1 MSGAP
6 GTLTAAAP
14 PRPGSGSAEAQADAL
29 RRRFPPRPDLDA
41 WPQTLLARA
50 EVDELLAAAPFT
62 VAGQAGEQNRRRGIG
77 IVLDWLLAQ
86 SGDTWQQRWQA
97 SGAGQDGR
105 ADWRAFPVRW
115 RVAAGSPATAW
126 DGRVVTAGLLSL
138 ICADVIRPAIGWLL
152 TTATPKRLAAEMART
167 RDPAG
172 LTGLAARCDASPV
185 GESTTR
191 TALHRVAVIMA
202 AKGGMAADITIGDCL
217 ELLEMAAAVCT
228 IPHYKSPY
236 FYQLLHAAGVLGSPA
251 APTVRAL
258 AADRR
263 LSVDQLIDR
272 CGIQCRP
279 VRDLVAAYLRERQAS
294 VDYVTLVRL
303 ADTLGRLFWADLE
316 AHHPGIS
323 SLRLDPLAAAAW
335 KQRVL
340 TKTIRQ
346 RQPDGSL
353 AEIATPRE
361 SGINCLTAVRSFYLD
376 IAQWAMDDPAR
387 WGPWAA
393 PCPVRAGDIPYK
405 KAADRRKSRMD
416 QRTRERLPILPA
428 LIAATDSQRKATAER
443 LTAARA
449 ATPGEVFTATGQTL
463 RRTITT
469 RAHAASVWAEN
480 PEGGPRRNLTREE
493 HHAFWAWAAVEVL
506 RLTGIRVEE
515 LTELTHHSLVQYR
528 LPGTGELI
536 PLLHIVPSKTDT
548 ERLLVVSPEL
558 ADVLSAIICRIR
570 DDAGAV
576 PLAVTY
582 DYHERVYGPP
592 MPILFQK
599 RVGLENR
606 QISAPATR
614 KLLDLALAG
623 AGLTD
628 TAGQPLRLIPHD
640 FRRIFI
646 TDAVMNG
653 MPPHIAQ
660 LVAGHADI
668 NTTMNYKAVY
678 PEEAI
683 TGHRAFLARRRALRP
698 SEEYRVPSDEEWEEF
713 LGHFERR
720 RVALGDCGRAYGTSC
735 IHEHSCVRCPLLRVS
750 PDQRPRLADLRD
762 NLQARI
768 DEAQREGWLGEAEG
782 LKVSLA
788 AARQKLSQLDEL
800 ARRRSAIHLG
810 MPGFPGIASRTVTI
824 PVTLSKERS

>member
-1 MSGAP
+1 MSPGLAWDTVGAP
-6 GTLTAAAP
+6 PLRGSIPLDTARAVTLRRRYP
-14 PRPGSGSAEAQADAL
+14 PRPA
-29 RRRFPPRPDLDA
+29 LDA
-41 WPQTLLARA
+41 WPRTRLARPGLGMLMA
-50 EVDELLAAAPFT
+50 EAPFT
-62 VAGQAGEQNRRRGIG
+62 VGAAAAEQNRRRGIG
-77 IVLDWLLAQ
+77 VVLDWLQDQPGSSWQERWLA
-86 SGDTWQQRWQA
+86 T
-97 SGAGQDGR
+97 GAGQDGR

-115 RVAAGSPATAW
+115 RLAAAAQPGAW
-126 DGRVVTAGLLSL
+126 DAKVVTTGLLSL
-138 ICADVIRPAIGWLL
+138 ICADVIRPGISWLL
-152 TTATPKRLAAEMART
+152 TTATPKRLATEMART

-172 LTGLAARCDASPV
+172 FTGLAACCDASPV
-185 GESTTR
+185 GESTTAV
-191 TALHRVAVIMA
+191 ALHRVAVIMA
-202 AKGGMAADITIGDCL
+202 AKGGMVAGITIGDCL
-217 ELLEMAAAVCT
+217 ELLDAAAVVCT

-236 FYQLLHAAGVLGSPA
+236 FYQMLHAAGVLGSSA

-258 AADRR
+258 SAHRQLD
-263 LSVDQLIDR
+263 VDQLIDR
-272 CGIQCRP
+272 CGIQCQP
-279 VRDLVAAYLRERQAS
+279 VRDLLAGYLRERQAS

-323 SLRLDPLAAAAW
+323 SLRLDPVAAAEW

-340 TKTIRQ
+340 TKTTRR

-353 AEIATPRE
+353 AEIASPRE
-361 SGINCLTAVRSFYLD
+361 SATNCLTAVRSFYLD

-387 WGPWAA
+387 WGPWAV
-393 PCPVRAGDIPYK
+393 PCPVKAGEIPHK

-428 LIAATDSQRKATAER
+428 LIAATDGQRDAAAER
-443 LTAARA
+443 LAAARA
-449 ATPGEVFTATGQTL
+449 AAPGQVFTAGGQTL
-463 RRTITT
+463 RRTVTT

-480 PEGGPRRNLTREE
+480 PDNGPRRNLTREDL
-493 HHAFWAWAAVEVL
+493 HAFWAWAAVEVL
-506 RLTGIRVEE
+506 RLTGIRIEE

-570 DDAGAV
+570 DDTAAV

-606 QISAPATR
+606 QISAPAIR
-614 KLLDLALAG
+614 RLLDLALAVT
-623 AGLTD
+623 GLTD

-668 NTTMNYKAVY
+668 NTTMGYKAVY

-683 TGHRAFLARRRALRP
+683 NGHRAFLARRRTLRP
-698 SEEYRVPSDEEWEEF
+698 SQEYRTPTDEEWEEF
-713 LGHFERR
+713 LGHFQRR
-720 RVALGDCGRAYGTSC
+720 KVALGDCGRAYGTSC
-735 IHEHSCVRCPLLRVS
+735 IHEHSCIRCPLLRTD
-750 PDQRPRLADLRD
+750 PAQRPRLAGLRD
-762 NLQARI
+762 NLLARI
-768 DEAQREGWLGEAEG
+768 DEAHHEGWLGEAEG

-788 AARQKLSQLDEL
+788 AAQHKLAQLDDL
-800 ARRRSAIHLG
+800 ATRRATIHLG
-810 MPGFPGIASRTVTI
+810 MPRFTDIAGRTVTT
-824 PVTLSKERS
+824 PGNDHS

>member
-1 MSGAP
+1 VVSAGP
-6 GTLTAAAP
+6 GPLTATAP
-14 PRPGSGSAEAQADAL
+14 LRPGSGPLGAQADAL

-41 WPQTLLARA
+41 WPRTRLARA
-50 EVDELLAAAPFT
+50 DLDGLLAAAPFA
-62 VAGQAGEQNRRRGIG
+62 VAGRAGEENRRRGIG
-77 IVLDWLLAQ
+77 IVLDWLQAQ
-86 SGDTWQQRWQA
+86 PGVTWQQRWQA

-115 RVAAGSPATAW
+115 RAAAMSLATAW
-126 DGRVVTAGLLSL
+126 DGRVVTTGLLSL
-138 ICADVIRPAIGWLL
+138 ICADVIRPDVSWLL

-185 GESTTR
+185 GEATTR
-191 TALHRVAVIMA
+191 LALHRVAVIMA
-202 AKGGMAADITIGDCL
+202 AKGGLAADITIGDCL
-217 ELLEMAAAVCT
+217 ELLDVAAVVCQV
-228 IPHYKSPY
+228 PHYKSPY
-236 FYQLLHAAGVLGSPA
+236 FYQLLHAAGILGIPA

-263 LSVDQLIDR
+263 LSIDQLIGR
-272 CGIQCRP
+272 CGITCRP
-279 VRDLVAAYLRERQAS
+279 VRNLLADYLRERQAS

-323 SLRLDPLAAAAW
+323 SLRLDPAAAAGW

-340 TKTIRQ
+340 TKTIRR

-353 AEIATPRE
+353 AEIASPRE
-361 SGINCLTAVRSFYLD
+361 SATNCLTAVRSFYLD

-393 PCPVRAGDIPYK
+393 PCPVKGGEIPHK
-405 KAADRRKSRMD
+405 KTADRRKSRMD
-416 QRTRERLPILPA
+416 QRTRERLPLLPA
-428 LIAATDSQRKATAER
+428 LIAATGTQRQDTAER
-443 LTAARA
+443 LAAAQA
-449 ATPGEVFTATGQTL
+449 AAPGAVFTAVGQTL

-469 RAHAASVWAEN
+469 RAGVASVWAEN
-480 PEGGPRRNLTREE
+480 PDGGPRRNLTREE
-493 HHAFWAWAAVEVL
+493 RRAFWAWAAVEVL
-506 RLTGIRVEE
+506 RMTGLRVEE

-570 DDAGAV
+570 DDASAV

-582 DYHERVYGPP
+582 DYHERIYGPP
-592 MPILFQK
+592 MPILFQH

-606 QISAPATR
+606 QISAPAIR
-614 KLLDLALAG
+614 KLLDLALA
-623 AGLTD
+623 AAELTD

-668 NTTMNYKAVY
+668 NTTMGYKAVY

-683 TGHRAFLARRRALRP
+683 NGHRAFLARRRGLRP
-698 SEEYRVPSDEEWEEF
+698 SGEYRLPTDEEWEEF
-713 LGHFERR
+713 LGHFARR
-720 RVALGDCGRAYGTSC
+720 KVALGDCGRAYGTSC
-735 IHEHSCVRCPLLRVS
+735 IHEHSCVRCPLLR
-750 PDQRPRLADLRD
+750 PDPAQRPRLAGLCD

-768 DEAQREGWLGEAEG
+768 GEAEHEGWLGEAEG
-782 LKVSLA
+782 LKVRLSA
-788 AARQKLSQLDEL
+788 GRQKLAQLDEL

-810 MPGFPGIASRTVTI
+810 MPGFTDIASRTVTT
-824 PVTLSKERS
+824 PGQQHS

>member
-1 MSGAP
+1 MSIGP
-6 GTLTAAAP
+6 GRLTDSAP
-14 PRPGSGSAEAQADAL
+14 PRPGSGPPDGQASAL
-29 RRRFPPRPDLDA
+29 RRRFPPRPGLDA
-41 WPQTLLARA
+41 WPRTRLARA
-50 EVDELLAAAPFT
+50 DLDGLLAAPPFA
-62 VAGQAGEQNRRRGIG
+62 VAGRAGEENRRRGMG
-77 IVLDWLLAQ
+77 IVLDWLQAQ
-86 SGDTWQQRWQA
+86 PGITWQQRWQA
-97 SGAGQDGR
+97 SGAGEDGR

-115 RVAAGSPATAW
+115 RAAVMPSVTAW
-126 DGRVVTAGLLSL
+126 DGRVVTTGLLSL
-138 ICADVIRPAIGWLL
+138 ICADVIRPGVGWLL
-152 TTATPKRLAAEMART
+152 ATATPKRLTAELART

-185 GESTTR
+185 GEATTR
-191 TALHRVAVIMA
+191 VALHRVAVIMA
-202 AKGGMAADITIGDCL
+202 AKGGMVADITIGDCL
-217 ELLEMAAAVCT
+217 ELLDAAAAVCR

-236 FYQLLHAAGVLGSPA
+236 FYQLLHAAGVLGSSA

-258 AADRR
+258 SADRR

-272 CGIQCRP
+272 CGIACRA
-279 VRDLVAAYLRERQAS
+279 VRDLLADYLRERQAS

-303 ADTLGRLFWADLE
+303 ADALGRLFWADLE

-323 SLRLDPLAAAAW
+323 SLRLDPSAAAGW

-340 TKTIRQ
+340 TKTTRR
-346 RQPDGSL
+346 RQPGGGL
-353 AEIATPRE
+353 AEIASPRE
-361 SGINCLTAVRSFYLD
+361 SATNCLAAVRSFYLD

-387 WGPWAA
+387 WGPWAV
-393 PCPVRAGDIPYK
+393 PCPIKAGEIPHK

-416 QRTRERLPILPA
+416 QRTRERLPLLPA
-428 LIAATDSQRKATAER
+428 LIAATDSQRQATAER
-443 LTAARA
+443 LAAAKAAAPGDLFTAA
-449 ATPGEVFTATGQTL
+449 GQTL
-463 RRTITT
+463 RRAITT
-469 RAHAASVWAEN
+469 RAHAANIWAEN
-480 PEGGPRRNLTREE
+480 PDGGPRRNLTREE
-493 HHAFWAWAAVEVL
+493 RHAFWAWAAVEVL
-506 RLTGIRVEE
+506 RMTGIRVEE

-528 LPGTGELI
+528 LPATGELV
-536 PLLHIVPSKTDT
+536 PLLHIIPSKTDT

-570 DDAGAV
+570 GDSGAV

-582 DYHERVYGPP
+582 DYHERIYGPP

-606 QISAPATR
+606 QISAPAIR
-614 KLLDLALAG
+614 KLLDLALA
-623 AGLTD
+623 ATGLTD

-668 NTTMNYKAVY
+668 NTTMGYKAVY

-683 TGHRAFLARRRALRP
+683 NGHRAFLVRRRALRP
-698 SEEYRVPSDEEWEEF
+698 SGEYRRPTDQEWDEF
-713 LGHFERR
+713 LGHFHRR
-720 RVALGDCGRAYGTSC
+720 KVALGDCGRAYGTSC
-735 IHEHSCVRCPLLRVS
+735 IHEHSCIRCPLLRAD
-750 PDQRPRLADLRD
+750 PAQRPRLAGLCD

-768 DEAQREGWLGEAEG
+768 DEAHREGWLGEAEG

-788 AARQKLSQLDEL
+788 AAQQKLAQLDDL
-800 ARRRSAIHLG
+800 TRRRSTIHLG
-810 MPGFPGIASRTVTI
+810 MPGYSDIASRTVTT
-824 PVTLSKERS
+824 PSKKRS

>member
-1 MSGAP
+1 V
-6 GTLTAAAP
+6 TAGPRNAATAP
-14 PRPGSGSAEAQADAL
+14 PRSGSGSPETAQADAL
-29 RRRFPPRPDLDA
+29 RRRFPPRPGLDA
-41 WPQTLLARA
+41 WPRTRLARA
-50 EVDELLAAAPFT
+50 DLDALLAAAPFA
-62 VAGQAGEQNRRRGIG
+62 VAGRAGEQNRRRGIG
-77 IVLDWLLAQ
+77 IVLDWLQAPP
-86 SGDTWQQRWQA
+86 GATWQQRWLA
-97 SGAGQDGR
+97 SGAGEDGR

-115 RVAAGSPATAW
+115 RATATTQANAW
-126 DGRVVTAGLLSL
+126 DARVVPAGLLSL
-138 ICADVIRPAIGWLL
+138 ICADVIRPGIGWLL
-152 TTATPKRLAAEMART
+152 TTATPKRLTAEMART

-185 GESTTR
+185 GEATTAV
-191 TALHRVAVIMA
+191 ALHRVAVIMA
-202 AKGGMAADITIGDCL
+202 VKGGMVADITIGDCL
-217 ELLEMAAAVCT
+217 ELLDTAAAVCT

-236 FYQLLHAAGVLGSPA
+236 FYQLLHAAGVLGSQA

-258 AADRR
+258 SADRR

-279 VRDLVAAYLRERQAS
+279 VRDLLAGYLRERQAN

-323 SLRLDPLAAAAW
+323 SLRLDPVAAAAW

-340 TKTIRQ
+340 TKTARR
-346 RQPDGSL
+346 RQPDGRL
-353 AEIATPRE
+353 AEVASPRE
-361 SGINCLTAVRSFYLD
+361 SATNCLTAVRSFYLD

-387 WGPWAA
+387 WGPWAV
-393 PCPVRAGDIPYK
+393 PCPIKAGEIPHK
-405 KAADRRKSRMD
+405 KVADRRKSRMD
-416 QRTRERLPILPA
+416 QRTRERLPLLPS
-428 LIAATDSQRKATAER
+428 LITATDSQRNAAAER
-443 LTAARA
+443 LAAAQA
-449 ATPGEVFTATGQTL
+449 AAPGQVFTAGGQTL

-469 RAHAASVWAEN
+469 RAHAASVWAED
-480 PEGGPRRNLTREE
+480 PGGGPRRNLTREE

-528 LPGTGELI
+528 LPATGELI
-536 PLLHIVPSKTDT
+536 PLLHIAPSKTDT

-570 DDAGAV
+570 DDTGAV
-576 PLAVTY
+576 PLAVSY
-582 DYHERVYGPP
+582 DYHERLYGPP

-599 RVGLENR
+599 RIGLENR
-606 QISAPATR
+606 QISAPAIR
-614 KLLDLALAG
+614 RLLDLALA
-623 AGLTD
+623 ATGLTD

-640 FRRIFI
+640 LRRIFI

-653 MPPHIAQ
+653 MPPHIVQ

-668 NTTMNYKAVY
+668 NTTMGYKAVY

-683 TGHRAFLARRRALRP
+683 NGHRAFLARRRALRP
-698 SEEYRVPSDEEWEEF
+698 SEEYRTPTDAEWEEF
-713 LGHFERR
+713 LGHFQRR
-720 RVALGDCGRAYGTSC
+720 KLALGDCGRAYGTAC
-735 IHEHSCVRCPLLRVS
+735 IHEHSCLRCPLLRVD
-750 PDQRPRLADLRD
+750 PAQRPRLTDLRD
-762 NLQARI
+762 NLAARI

-788 AARQKLSQLDEL
+788 AAEHKLAQLDDL
-800 ARRRSAIHLG
+800 ARRRSTIHLG
-810 MPGFPGIASRTVTI
+810 MPGFPDIAGRTVTT
-824 PVTLSKERS
+824 PAGNTS

>member
-1 MSGAP
+1 MSAGPAQ
-6 GTLTAAAP
+6 LTAAP
-14 PRPGSGSAEAQADAL
+14 PGPGGRQPVTQAGGL
-29 RRRFPPRPDLDA
+29 LRRFPPRPVPDA
-41 WPQTLLARA
+41 WPRTRLTQAGLDGLLTGEPSA
-50 EVDELLAAAPFT
+50 
-62 VAGQAGEQNRRRGIG
+62 VAGQAGEQNRRRGTR
-77 IVLDWLLAQ
+77 IVLDWLQAQ
-86 SGDTWQQRWQA
+86 PGLTWQQRWLA
-97 SGAGQDGR
+97 SGADEDGR

-115 RVAAGSPATAW
+115 RAAAAPQAGTW
-126 DGRVVTAGLLSL
+126 DAKVVTTGLLSL
-138 ICADVIRPAIGWLL
+138 ICADVIRPGIRWLL
-152 TTATPKRLAAEMART
+152 TTATPKRLAAEMSRT

-185 GESTTR
+185 GEATTAV
-191 TALHRVAVIMA
+191 ALHRVAAIMA
-202 AKGGMAADITIGDCL
+202 AKGGMVADITVGDCL
-217 ELLEMAAAVCT
+217 ELLDTAAAVCK

-236 FYQLLHAAGVLGSPA
+236 FYQLLHAAGILGSSA

-258 AADRR
+258 SSDRR
-263 LSVDQLIDR
+263 LSVGQLIGR
-272 CGIQCRP
+272 CGIHCAP
-279 VRDLVAAYLRERQAS
+279 VRDLLASYLAERQAS

-323 SLRLDPLAAAAW
+323 SLRLDPSAAAGW

-340 TKTIRQ
+340 TKTTRR

-353 AEIATPRE
+353 AQITSPRE
-361 SGINCLTAVRSFYLD
+361 SATNCLTAVRSFYLD

-393 PCPVRAGDIPYK
+393 PAPIKAGEIPHK

-428 LIAATDSQRKATAER
+428 LIAATDRQRREAAER
-443 LTAARA
+443 LAAARA
-449 ATPGEVFTATGQTL
+449 TVPGEVFTAGGQTL

-469 RAHAASVWAEN
+469 RAHAASVWAQD
-480 PEGGPRRNLTREE
+480 PGSGPRRNLTREE
-493 HHAFWAWAAVEVL
+493 RHAFWAWAAVEVL
-506 RLTGIRVEE
+506 RMTGIRIEE

-528 LPGTGELI
+528 LPATGELI

-570 DDAGAV
+570 GDAATV

-606 QISAPATR
+606 QISAPAIR
-614 KLLDLALAG
+614 RLLDLALAST
-623 AGLTD
+623 ALTG

-653 MPPHIAQ
+653 MPPHLAQ
-660 LVAGHADI
+660 LIAGHAAI
-668 NTTMNYKAVY
+668 NTTMGYKAVY

-683 TGHRAFLARRRALRP
+683 NGHRAFLARRRTLRP
-698 SEEYRVPSDEEWEEF
+698 SEEYRTPTDEEWQEF

-750 PDQRPRLADLRD
+750 PDQRPRLAGICD
-762 NLQARI
+762 NLIARI
-768 DEAQREGWLGEAEG
+768 DEARREGWPGEAEG
-782 LKVSLA
+782 LKTSLA
-788 AARQKLSQLDEL
+788 AAQHKLGQLDDL
-800 ARRRSAIHLG
+800 ARRRSTVHLG
-810 MPGFPGIASRTVTI
+810 MPGFSGIASRTVTT
-824 PVTLSKERS
+824 PGKEHS

>member
-1 MSGAP
+1 MSAGPAQDAV
-6 GTLTAAAP
+6 TAP
-14 PRPGSGSAEAQADAL
+14 PRPGSVPSDTAQADAL
-29 RRRFPPRPDLDA
+29 RRRFPPRPGLDA
-41 WPQTLLARA
+41 WPRTRLGRA
-50 EVDELLAAAPFT
+50 DLDGLLAAAPFAA
-62 VAGQAGEQNRRRGIG
+62 AGRAGEQNRRRGIG
-77 IVLDWLLAQ
+77 IVLDWLQAQ
-86 SGDTWQQRWQA
+86 PGATWQQRWQA
-97 SGAGQDGR
+97 TGAGEDGR

-115 RVAAGSPATAW
+115 RAAAAPAASAW
-126 DGRVVTAGLLSL
+126 DARVVPAGLLSL
-138 ICADVIRPAIGWLL
+138 ICADVIRPGIGWLL
-152 TTATPKRLAAEMART
+152 TTATPKRLAAEMAHT

-172 LTGLAARCDASPV
+172 FTGLAARCDASPV
-185 GESTTR
+185 GEATTSV
-191 TALHRVAVIMA
+191 ALHRVAVIMA
-202 AKGGMAADITIGDCL
+202 AKGGMVADITIGDCL
-217 ELLEMAAAVCT
+217 ELLDTAAAVCK

-236 FYQLLHAAGVLGSPA
+236 FYQLLRAAAILGSQA

-258 AADRR
+258 SADRR

-272 CGIQCRP
+272 CGIRCRP
-279 VRDLVAAYLRERQAS
+279 VRDLLAGYLRERQAS

-323 SLRLDPLAAAAW
+323 SLRLDPVAAAAW

-340 TKTIRQ
+340 TKTVRR
-346 RQPDGSL
+346 RQPDGRL
-353 AEIATPRE
+353 AEIASPRE
-361 SGINCLTAVRSFYLD
+361 SATNCLTAVRSFYLD

-387 WGPWAA
+387 WGPWAVS
-393 PCPVRAGDIPYK
+393 CPIKAGEIPHK
-405 KAADRRKSRMD
+405 KVANRRKSRMD
-416 QRTRERLPILPA
+416 QRTRERLPLLPA
-428 LIAATDSQRKATAER
+428 LITATDSQRKAAADR
-443 LTAARA
+443 LAAAQA
-449 ATPGEVFTATGQTL
+449 AAAGQVFTAGGQTL

-469 RAHAASVWAEN
+469 RAHAASVWAED
-480 PEGGPRRNLTREE
+480 PGGGPRRNLTREE

-528 LPGTGELI
+528 LPATGELI
-536 PLLHIVPSKTDT
+536 PLLHIAPSKTDT

-570 DDAGAV
+570 DDTGAV
-576 PLAVTY
+576 PLAVSY

-606 QISAPATR
+606 QISAPAVR
-614 KLLDLALAG
+614 RLLDLALADT
-623 AGLTD
+623 GLTD
-628 TAGQPLRLIPHD
+628 TAGQPLRLTPHD
-640 FRRIFI
+640 LRRIFI

-668 NTTMNYKAVY
+668 NTTMGYKAVY

-683 TGHRAFLARRRALRP
+683 NGHRAFLARRRALRP
-698 SEEYRVPSDEEWEEF
+698 SEEYRAPTDEEWEEF
-713 LGHFERR
+713 LGHFQRR
-720 RVALGDCGRAYGTSC
+720 KLALGDCGRAYGTSC
-735 IHEHSCVRCPLLRVS
+735 IHEHSCLRCPLLRTD
-750 PDQRPRLADLRD
+750 PAQRPRLIHLRD
-762 NLQARI
+762 NLLARI

-788 AARQKLSQLDEL
+788 AAQQKLTQLDDL
-800 ARRRSAIHLG
+800 ARRRSTIHLG
-810 MPGFPGIASRTVTI
+810 MPGFPDIAGRTVT
-824 PVTLSKERS
+824 TASNERS

>member
-1 MSGAP
+1 MSTGP
-6 GTLTAAAP
+6 GRLTDTAP
-14 PRPGSGSAEAQADAL
+14 PRPGSGPPDGQAGAL
-29 RRRFPPRPDLDA
+29 QRRFPPRPDPDA
-41 WPQTLLARA
+41 WPRSRLARA
-50 EVDELLAAAPFT
+50 DLDRLLAAVPFT
-62 VAGQAGEQNRRRGIG
+62 VAGRAGEENRRRGVG
-77 IVLDWLLAQ
+77 IVLDWLQAQ
-86 SGDTWQQRWQA
+86 PGVTWQQRWQA
-97 SGAGQDGR
+97 SGAGEDGR

-115 RVAAGSPATAW
+115 RAAAMPPVTAW
-126 DGRVVTAGLLSL
+126 DSRVVTTGLLSL
-138 ICADVIRPAIGWLL
+138 ICADVIRPGIDWLL
-152 TTATPKRLAAEMART
+152 ATATPKRLTAEMART

-185 GESTTR
+185 GEATTR
-191 TALHRVAVIMA
+191 VALHRVTVIMA
-202 AKGGMAADITIGDCL
+202 VKGGMVADITIGDCL
-217 ELLEMAAAVCT
+217 ELLDAAAAVCR

-236 FYQLLHAAGVLGSPA
+236 FYQLLHAAGVLGSSA

-258 AADRR
+258 SADRR

-272 CGIQCRP
+272 CGIACRP
-279 VRDLVAAYLRERQAS
+279 VRDLLAGYLRERQAS

-303 ADTLGRLFWADLE
+303 ADALGRLFWADLE
-316 AHHPGIS
+316 THHPGIS
-323 SLRLDPLAAAAW
+323 SLRLDPSAAAAW

-340 TKTIRQ
+340 TKTTRR

-353 AEIATPRE
+353 AEIASPRE
-361 SGINCLTAVRSFYLD
+361 SATNCLTAVRSFYLD

-393 PCPVRAGDIPYK
+393 PAPIKAGEIPHK

-428 LIAATDSQRKATAER
+428 LIAATDSQRKATAGR
-443 LTAARA
+443 LAAA
-449 ATPGEVFTATGQTL
+449 KASAPGALFTAGGQML

-469 RAHAASVWAEN
+469 RSHAANVWAEN

-506 RLTGIRVEE
+506 QMTGIRVEE

-582 DYHERVYGPP
+582 DYHERIYGPP

-606 QISAPATR
+606 QISAPAIR
-614 KLLDLALAG
+614 KLLDLALA
-623 AGLTD
+623 ATGLTG

-660 LVAGHADI
+660 LLAGHADI
-668 NTTMNYKAVY
+668 NTTMGYKAVY

-683 TGHRAFLARRRALRP
+683 NGHRAFLARRRALRP
-698 SEEYRVPSDEEWEEF
+698 SGEYRMPTDQEWEEF
-713 LGHFERR
+713 LGHFQRR
-720 RVALGDCGRAYGTSC
+720 KVALGDCGRAYGTSC
-735 IHEHSCVRCPLLRVS
+735 IHEHSCIRCPLLRAD
-750 PDQRPRLADLRD
+750 PAQRPRLAGLCG

-768 DEAQREGWLGEAEG
+768 DEAHREGWLGEAEG

-788 AARQKLSQLDEL
+788 AAQQKLAHLDDL
-800 ARRRSAIHLG
+800 ARRRSTIHLG
-810 MPGFPGIASRTVTI
+810 MPGFPDIASRTVTT
-824 PVTLSKERS
+824 PSNERS